1 VSILPANTIQIEF
14 AQAINSHA
22 TMKGT
27 AVARIVF
34 FLPKYSMKGPPAIPP
49 TRPANGIKPPTHEAW

>member
-1 VSILPANTIQIEF
+1 MMN
-14 AQAINSHA
+14 
-22 TMKGT
+22 GT

-49 TRPANGIKPPTHEAW
+49 AKPAKGIRPPTHDAFKEKNKLVSSSMW